1 MRGSRQRAGHRRMKY
16 LIFLGLPLFAL
27 DQLSKWLVRQNIPYG
42 AEIPI
47 IPGFFSLVHAS
58 NTGAAFSM
66 FTGNNFVFVG
76 LAAAALAVIIFL
88 FIRDARARK
97 AEQRLTR
104 LTKISFGL
112 LASGVLGNLTDRICR
127 GAVTDFLHFYVNEYA
142 WPSFNVA
149 DSCICIAAGLLIL
162 ASFQK
167 PQGRNALP
175 RDPSVHVR

>member
-1 MRGSRQRAGHRRMKY
+1 MKF

-27 DQLSKWLVRQNIPYG
+27 DQLTKWLVRQNIPYG

-66 FTGNNFVFVG
+66 FTGNNFFFIG
-76 LAAAALAVIIFL
+76 LASVALAVIVFL
-88 FIRDARARK
+88 LIRDPRTRTPA
-97 AEQRLTR
+97 QRLTHIA
-104 LTKISFGL
+104 KISLSL
-112 LASGVLGNLTDRICR
+112 LAAGIVGNLTDRILR
-127 GAVTDFLHFYVNEYA
+127 GAVTDFLHFYVREYA

-167 PQGRNALP
+167 GRDALP
-175 RDPSVHVR
+175 RDPAPQ

>member
-1 MRGSRQRAGHRRMKY
+1 MRY

-27 DQLSKWLVRQNIPYG
+27 DQLTKWLVRLNIPYG
-42 AEIPI
+42 TELPV

-66 FTGNNFVFVG
+66 FTGNNIFFVG
-76 LAAAALAVIIFL
+76 LAVAALGVIIFL
-88 FIRDARARK
+88 LIRDSRGRNTA
-97 AEQRLTR
+97 QRLNY

-112 LASGVLGNLTDRICR
+112 LAAGILGNLTDRIFR
-127 GAVTDFLHFYVNEYA
+127 GAVTDFLHFYIIEYA

-162 ASFQK
+162 SSF
-167 PQGRNALP
+167 GRTQSQET
-175 RDPSVHVR
+175 RTRERR

>member
-1 MRGSRQRAGHRRMKY
+1 MKY

-27 DQLSKWLVRQNIPYG
+27 DQLTKWLVRQYIPYG

-66 FTGNNFVFVG
+66 FTGNNFFFIG
-76 LAAAALAVIIFL
+76 LASVALVVIVFL
-88 FIRDARARK
+88 LIRDPRTRTPR
-97 AEQRLTR
+97 QRLTNI
-104 LTKISFGL
+104 TKISLGL
-112 LASGVLGNLTDRICR
+112 LAAGIVGNLTDRILR
-127 GAVTDFLHFYVNEYA
+127 GAVTDFLHFYVREYA

-149 DSCICIAAGLLIL
+149 DSCICIAAGLLIV

-167 PQGRNALP
+167 NKDALP
-175 RDPSVHVR
+175 RDSA

>member
-1 MRGSRQRAGHRRMKY
+1 MKY

-27 DQLSKWLVRQNIPYG
+27 DQLTKWLVRQYIPYG

-66 FTGNNFVFVG
+66 FTGNNFFFIG
-76 LAAAALAVIIFL
+76 LASVALAVIAFL
-88 FIRDARARK
+88 LIRDPRTRTPS
-97 AEQRLTR
+97 QRLTNI
-104 LTKISFGL
+104 TKISLGL
-112 LASGVLGNLTDRICR
+112 LAAGIFGNLTDRILR
-127 GAVTDFLHFYVNEYA
+127 GAVTDFLHFYVREYA

-149 DSCICIAAGLLIL
+149 DSCICIAAGLLIV

-167 PQGRNALP
+167 GKDALP
-175 RDPSVHVR
+175 RDSA

>member
-1 MRGSRQRAGHRRMKY
+1 MKY

-27 DQLSKWLVRQNIPYG
+27 DQLTKWLVRLYIPYG
-42 AEIPI
+42 AEHPV

-66 FTGNNFVFVG
+66 FTGNNIFFVG
-76 LAAAALAVIIFL
+76 LAVAALGVIIFL
-88 FIRDARARK
+88 LARDSRARNT
-97 AEQRLTR
+97 AQRLNQ

-112 LASGVLGNLTDRICR
+112 LAAGILGNLTDRIFR

-162 ASFQK
+162 SSFGTTQK
-167 PQGRNALP
+167 TQSEETRTRRG
-175 RDPSVHVR
+175 